1 MLAVFLF
8 LGQMSSYAQISNA
21 TQTLKEE
28 KPDLNKESLFKAIF
42 VGGLNLS
49 QVDGD
54 YEFGYRKVGAHV
66 GVGTLIKFHK
76 NFSTSLE
83 LLYSMKGARPRYSK
97 FSNGSKNPFNITL
110 DYIEVPLSLNVH
122 DKKLVMATVG
132 MTFGAL
138 MNYKEITMYGNDTTN
153 SPAPFQQPRKF
164 DLSFHCGFAFLIK
177 ESIGIGVRFNY
188 SVLKLRDAVD
198 SSKLKGQYNNTIAIR
213 ISYILD
219 PKKLKNAKR
228 R

>member
-1 MLAVFLF
+1 
-8 LGQMSSYAQISNA
+8 
-21 TQTLKEE
+21 
-28 KPDLNKESLFKAIF
+28 
-42 VGGLNLS
+42 
-49 QVDGD
+49 
-54 YEFGYRKVGAHV
+54 
-66 GVGTLIKFHK
+66 
-76 NFSTSLE
+76 
-83 LLYSMKGARPRYSK
+83 
-97 FSNGSKNPFNITL
+97 
-110 DYIEVPLSLNVH
+110 
-122 DKKLVMATVG
+122 
-132 MTFGAL
+132 
-138 MNYKEITMYGNDTTN
+138 MYGNDTTN

-198 SSKLKGQYNNTIAIR
+198 NSKLKGQYNNTIAIR